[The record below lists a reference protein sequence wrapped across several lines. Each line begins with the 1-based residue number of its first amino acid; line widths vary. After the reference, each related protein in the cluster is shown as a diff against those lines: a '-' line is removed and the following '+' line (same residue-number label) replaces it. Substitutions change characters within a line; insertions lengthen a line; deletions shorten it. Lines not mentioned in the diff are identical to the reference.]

1 MNVSCTHCKKAYV
14 LPASAAAPGLKLR
27 VRCKACG
34 QIFEVSTEP
43 VEAPKNEVIAQV
55 KTQAEASLQSLPEGP
70 QSAPSNPN
78 AIGEVTRHF
87 INQSG
92 ANRRNPP
99 WKIALF
105 LVGIIGIPFGVLY
118 LLSEYKI
125 VGVTVVNEQGEE
137 VKQSFF
143 TSEGMSGIGD
153 VLSGR
158 AAEKR
163 AEAKAKAEVL
173 KRAVVARPKIAGSN
187 APLNDLTASERRGA
201 GPGTTETM
209 GNVTGSLGAFYN
221 DTEKKDRGP
230 KVRAEDD
237 ARSKSHAGGLD
248 EKEAAKVVSN
258 SQGAFQGCIEEALRR
273 NPNLKVGKVA
283 ISVTVAPSG
292 TVKAANIEP
301 KTHENSEWGA
311 CLMQRAKRMVFPPF
325 DGDEEAEVQV
335 PLVVGVSL

>member
-1 MNVSCTHCKKAYV
+1 MNVSCTHCQKAYK
-14 LPASAAAPGLKLR
+14 LPASAAVPGVKLR
-27 VRCKACG
+27 VKCKGCG
-34 QIFEVSTEP
+34 QVFEVVPENPEP
-43 VEAPKNEVIAQV
+43 PKPEL
-55 KTQAEASLQSLPEGP
+55 ASGNPLDSLPDAP
-70 QSAPSNPN
+70 QAAASNPN
-78 AIGEVTRHF
+78 TIGEVTRHF

-99 WKIALF
+99 WKVALF
-105 LVGIIGIPFGVLY
+105 AIGIVGVPFGVLY

-125 VGVTVVNEQGEE
+125 VGVTVVNDQGEE

-143 TSEGMSGIGD
+143 TPEGMSGIGD

-163 AEAKAKAEVL
+163 AEAKAQAEVW
-173 KRAVVARPKIAGSN
+173 KKAVAAKSKKIAGSN
-187 APLNDLTASERRGA
+187 APLEDLTASERKGA
-201 GPGTTETM
+201 GPGTAESM
-209 GNVTGSLGAFYN
+209 GNVVGSLGAFYG

-230 KVRAEDD
+230 KVRAGDD
-237 ARSKSHAGGLD
+237 TRSQAHAGGLD
-248 EKEAAKVVSN
+248 DKEAAKVVGN
-258 SQGAFQGCIEEALRR
+258 SQGAFQHCIEEALRR

-283 ISVTVAPSG
+283 IAVTVAPSG
-292 TVKAANIEP
+292 TVKSANIEP
-301 KTHENSEWGA
+301 KVHENSEWGA